1 MDTIGYHQKLAM
13 LAHERGDYLRAAR
26 HYEDAA
32 DCYPTPEGGDG
43 CRQAAKQELARHQ
56 ARAENRVPS

>member
-1 MDTIGYHQKLAM
+1 MDTIGYHQQLAM

-32 DCYPTPEGGDG
+32 GCYPTPEEGDG
-43 CRQAAKQELARHQ
+43 CRRLAEQELARHE
-56 ARAENRVPS
+56 AMAENRVPS

>member
-1 MDTIGYHQKLAM
+1 MDTIGYHQRLAM

-32 DCYPTPEGGDG
+32 DCYPTPEQGDG
-43 CRQAAKQELARHQ
+43 CRQVAKQELARHL